1 MTKTESKMDEA
12 RALQLDPPRFEN
24 GRPMQIAGLRGHFT
38 ATTWEGIPAQW
49 LRLASYGKVPEQ
61 VGSVHYGLCFN
72 MSDGI
77 DYLSGVEVSPV
88 DGLPGEFVSVNVPAQ
103 KYVVF
108 PHRDHVS
115 KLYSTV
121 DTIWRQWFPG
131 SGMRSRRRPPARR
144 TSSNAMEK
152 ASTREP
158 AWAMWK
164 CGYRSSLEESKK
176 RSD

>member
-1 MTKTESKMDEA
+1 MPKTESKMDPA
-12 RALQLDPPRFEN
+12 RELHLDPPRFEN
-24 GRPMQIAGLRGHFT
+24 GRLMQIAGLRGHFT

-49 LRLASYGKVPEQ
+49 QRLDAYGKVPGQ
-61 VGSVHYGLCFN
+61 AGSVHYGLCFN

-77 DYLSGVEVSPV
+77 DYLSGVEVCAV

-103 KYVVF
+103 KYVIF

-131 SGMRSRRRPPARR
+131 SGHEIAAAATGAPNFFERYGEGFDPR
-144 TSSNAMEK
+144 TGMGDVEVWIPIQS
-152 ASTREP
+152 
-158 AWAMWK
+158 
-164 CGYRSSLEESKK
+164 
-176 RSD
+176 